1 MSLLTEKIISI
12 IESDTKSKDTAGL
25 TSIQDTYLP
34 KMQAL
39 LEQEKAAQ
47 AHGQEATLTRPEHL
61 TLEAFIHLADIIV
74 QASTSPQP
82 ESALAVSNV
91 SLRAK
96 LEQVTKLVN
105 GRQNPTPASFEVLHT
120 LYYAYDLASN
130 VERAVKY
137 LAQAHL
143 KVGKTQIEENKKI
156 GESAMRVKQ
165 AVEEKVK
172 GIKDGLDES
181 GWIDSVVEVLEVGGL
196 GEQLRGMVGDNFVEE
211 WAGEVVESWRESVVG
226 LGYLKV

>member
-12 IESDTKSKDTAGL
+12 IESDAKTKDT
-25 TSIQDTYLP
+25 TSLASIKDTYLP
-34 KMQAL
+34 KLQAL

-47 AHGQEATLTRPEHL
+47 EATLTRPERL
-61 TLEAFIHLADIIV
+61 TLEAFIHLAEVIV
-74 QASTSPQP
+74 KASTSSEP
-82 ESALAVSNV
+82 EPTIAISNA

-96 LEQVTKLVN
+96 LEQVRKLVN
-105 GRQNPTPASFEVLHT
+105 GCQNLTPASFEFSHT
-120 LYYAYDLASN
+120 LYTAYDLASN

-137 LAQAHL
+137 LGQAHL
-143 KVGKTQIEENKKI
+143 KVGKAQIEENKKI
-156 GESAMRVKQ
+156 GESAVRVMQ

-196 GEQLRGMVGDNFVEE
+196 EDQLRGMVGDNFVEE